1 MINGLNLSL
10 SLGRKRVLDD
20 VSISVLPGELLVV
33 CGPNGAGKSTL
44 LSALV
49 GDHKS
54 LRGAITYEGVSLD
67 HMSSKALAEK
77 RAVLEQSPS
86 LSAHFTVREVI
97 ELSIPLGLSPQK
109 TDALVRSLLNDLRLV
124 ELQNQAVHTLSGGQ
138 RHRTHLGRVLA
149 QLEANKELGID
160 GYLFLDEPTSSL
172 DLAHQIAVMQ
182 TARSIAQKG
191 AGVMVVL
198 HDLNLAAAYADR
210 IALMKEGRIESVGT
224 AEMVLTDVCLSHIYE
239 TDVSVDYHSNG
250 QISILPK
257 YAAA

>member
-1 MINGLNLSL
+1 MISGLNLTL
-10 SLGRKRVLDD
+10 SFGKKRVLDD

-54 LRGAITYEGVSLD
+54 LRSAVTYEGVRLD
-67 HMSSKALAEK
+67 NMSSTTLAGK

-86 LSAHFTVREVI
+86 LSANFTVKEVI

-109 TDALVRSLLNDLRLV
+109 TDALVRSLLSDLRLV
-124 ELQNQAVHTLSGGQ
+124 ELQDQDVHTLSGGQ

-149 QLEANKELGID
+149 QLEANKVLGVN
-160 GYLFLDEPTSSL
+160 GCLFLDEPTSSL
-172 DLAHQIAVMQ
+172 DLAHQISVMQ

-210 IALMKEGRIESVGT
+210 IALMKEGRIECIGT
-224 AEMVLTDVCLSHIYE
+224 VEMVLTDACLSHIYE
-239 TDVSVDYHSNG
+239 TYVSVDYHPNG
-250 QISILPK
+250 QISIQPK